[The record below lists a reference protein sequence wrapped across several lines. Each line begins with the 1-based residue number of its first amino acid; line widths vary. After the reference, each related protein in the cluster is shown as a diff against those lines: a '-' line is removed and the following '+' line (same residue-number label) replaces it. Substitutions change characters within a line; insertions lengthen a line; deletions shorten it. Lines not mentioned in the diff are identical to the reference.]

1 MKSIKTKDS
10 RLLFSMTWPVVVELL
25 LTSLISTGTTYIL
38 NCYSQQAVAVVGSLS
53 QIVSLVIN
61 LYTVIS
67 VGGSILLAPMVG
79 AGKNKEAGRLIKT
92 LLYSNLLFSG
102 AVSAVTFC
110 CIDQFMAWMNLDPSL
125 YGMGRE
131 YLAVSLSLSVMQSL
145 LITYVA
151 IFRSFGR
158 MKDVLACNLMVYLV
172 CLGVNIVIYCA
183 LPQKNQSLGIYTLAG
198 IIGQGS
204 GVLYLHLRFRR
215 IFWKENGGIRWGR
228 ADWKHLLWKVLRF
241 GTFGGMEGVFYLII
255 QAMVVS
261 LIGRLGTQALLVKAY
276 LTTFTTYM
284 VICDSALGVSVF
296 PLTGQH
302 LGEKDFDALRKTHR
316 NGCIAGILLTALVG
330 AVMILISR
338 PVLLCFTTDEIV
350 IRQVQYM
357 LYIQYGL
364 ELVRVPVSLLVVGLK
379 GVGEVRVPFWIMV
392 RAGLLNLLLSWFF
405 GIRLQMGL
413 PGIWIG
419 YYGDLLFRLAVGGYF
434 MLRILHN
441 PQVYLDKMAE

>member
-1 MKSIKTKDS
+1 MQ
-10 RLLFSMTWPVVVELL
+10 LFSMTWPVAAELF
-25 LTSLISTGTTYIL
+25 LTSLISTGSTYIL

-61 LYTVIS
+61 LYTIIS

-102 AVSAVTFC
+102 AVSIVTFG
-110 CIDQFMAWMNLDPSL
+110 CINSFMRWMNLDPSL
-125 YGMGRE
+125 YGMGRQ
-131 YLAVSLSLSVMQSL
+131 YLAVSLSLSVVQSL

-158 MKDVLACNLMVYLV
+158 MKDVLICNLMVYLV
-172 CLGVNIVIYCA
+172 CLMVNVVIYYV
-183 LPQKNQSLGIYTLAG
+183 LPGNVQSLTLYTLAG

-204 GVLYLHLRFRR
+204 GVLYLHLRLGSF
-215 IFWKENGGIRWGR
+215 FWKKNGRVRLEGSVWRHI
-228 ADWKHLLWKVLRF
+228 LWKVLRF
-241 GTFGGMEGVFYLII
+241 GTLGGMEGVFYLII

-261 LIGRLGTQALLVKAY
+261 LIGQLGTQALLVKAY
-276 LTTFTTYM
+276 ITTFTTYM

-302 LGEKDFDALRKTHR
+302 LGEKNYDALRQTHR
-316 NGCIAGILLTALVG
+316 DGCIAGILLTALIG
-330 AVMILISR
+330 AILILVSR
-338 PVLLCFTTDEIV
+338 PVLLCFTTDETV
-350 IRQVQYM
+350 ILQVQHM
-357 LYIQYGL
+357 LYIQYAL
-364 ELVRVPVSLLVVGLK
+364 ELVRVPVSLVVVGLK

-392 RAGLLNLLLSWFF
+392 GAGLLNLFLSWFF

-434 MLRILHN
+434 MLRILRN
-441 PQVYLDKMAE
+441 PQVYLDKLSE

>member
-1 MKSIKTKDS
+1 MQ
-10 RLLFSMTWPVVVELL
+10 LFSMTWPVVAELL
-25 LTSLISTGTTYIL
+25 LTSLISTGSTYIL
-38 NCYSQQAVAVVGSLS
+38 NCYSQEAVAVVGSLS

-67 VGGSILLAPMVG
+67 VGGSILLAPMAG

-102 AVSAVTFC
+102 AVSIVTFGG
-110 CIDQFMAWMNLDPSL
+110 IGRFMVWMHLDPSL

-158 MKDVLACNLMVYLV
+158 MKDVLVCNLLVYLV
-172 CLGVNIVIYCA
+172 CLVVNAVIYWG
-183 LPQKNQSLGIYTLAG
+183 LPREGQSLGLYTLAG

-204 GVLYLHLRFRR
+204 GVLYLHLRLRR
-215 IFWKENGGIRWGR
+215 IFWKKNGRIRLTGSEGR
-228 ADWKHLLWKVLRF
+228 HILWKVLRF
-241 GTFGGMEGVFYLII
+241 GTLGGMEGVFYLII

-261 LIGRLGTQALLVKAY
+261 LIGQLGTQALLVKAY

-284 VICDSALGVSVF
+284 VICDSALGVAVF

-302 LGEKDFDALRKTHR
+302 LGEGDFDALRRTHR
-316 NGCIAGILLTALVG
+316 DGCIAGILLTALVG
-330 AVMILISR
+330 AILIVLSR
-338 PVLLCFTTDEIV
+338 PILLFFTTDESV

-364 ELVRVPVSLLVVGLK
+364 EIVRMPVSLLVVGLK
-379 GVGEVRVPFWIMV
+379 GVGEVRVPFLIMV
-392 RAGLLNLLLSWFF
+392 GAGLLNLLLSWLC
-405 GIRLQMGL
+405 GIQLQMGL

-434 MLRILHN
+434 MLRILRD
-441 PQVYLDKMAE
+441 PQVYLDKISQ

>member
-10 RLLFSMTWPVVVELL
+10 MQLFSMTWPVVAELL
-25 LTSLISTGTTYIL
+25 LTSLISTGSTYIL

-79 AGKNKEAGRLIKT
+79 AGKNKEAGKLIKT
-92 LLYSNLLFSG
+92 LLYSNLLFSV
-102 AVSAVTFC
+102 AVSAMTFC
-110 CIDQFMAWMNLDPSL
+110 CIDRFMSWMNLDPSL
-125 YGMGRE
+125 YGMGRQ

-158 MKDVLACNLMVYLV
+158 MKDVLVCNLMVYLV
-172 CLGVNIVIYCA
+172 CLGVNVLIYCA
-183 LPQKNQSLGIYTLAG
+183 LPGKDQSLGLYTLAG

-204 GVLYLHLRFRR
+204 GVFYLHLRFHR
-215 IFWKENGGIRWGR
+215 IFRKENGRIRLGLT
-228 ADWKHLLWKVLRF
+228 DWKHILCKVLRF

-302 LGEKDFDALRKTHR
+302 LGEKNFDALRRTHR
-316 NGCIAGILLTALVG
+316 DGCIAGILLTALVG
-330 AVMILISR
+330 AVLILISR
-338 PVLLCFTTDEIV
+338 PVLLCFTTEEVV
-350 IRQVQYM
+350 IRQVQNM
-357 LYIQYGL
+357 LYIQYVL
-364 ELVRVPVSLLVVGLK
+364 ELIRMPVSLLVVGLK
-379 GVGEVRVPFWIMV
+379 GVGEVRIPFLIMV
-392 RAGLLNLLLSWFF
+392 GAGLLNLFLSWLF
-405 GIRLQMGL
+405 GIQLQMGL

-419 YYGDLLFRLAVGGYF
+419 YYGDLLFRLTVGGYF
-434 MLRILHN
+434 MLRILRD
-441 PQVYLDKMAE
+441 PQVYLDRIAE